1 VSISSESSPR
11 SGTGPRGA
19 PPRRPAGTDRATA
32 PARAAAPAAR
42 RRRTAR
48 RRRDGLVPYL
58 FVLPAILYLGAL
70 LAYPV
75 VINVVTSFQH
85 LTAINLL
92 RGDAPWVGLRNY
104 RTALHDPLAG
114 SAALHSVEY
123 TAVAVTVQMGLALCL
138 ALLYSQAFPGA
149 RSLRSLYLVGYAIP
163 VVVSAEVFRWMLDGR
178 TGFVN
183 WLLQAVH
190 LQDPDN
196 PVYWLADTYTA
207 LPALMGVQ
215 VWLGVPFT
223 MIALTAGLTVIPAEL
238 YEAARM
244 DGAGA
249 WARFRYVTWPHLR
262 PTFFTVAVLT
272 VIFCF
277 KSFDLVWIATQ
288 GGPAGASEVL
298 PTLAYRLVFQQFQ
311 FGEGA
316 AVLNAVFLVL
326 LILSGVYLYALHREE
341 KSA

>member
-1 VSISSESSPR
+1 
-11 SGTGPRGA
+11 
-19 PPRRPAGTDRATA
+19 
-32 PARAAAPAAR
+32 
-42 RRRTAR
+42 
-48 RRRDGLVPYL
+48 
-58 FVLPAILYLGAL
+58 VLPAILFLGAL

-75 VINVVTSFQH
+75 VINIVTSFQQ

-92 RGDAPWVGLRNY
+92 SGDAPWVGLSNY
-104 RTALHDPLAG
+104 RMALHDPMMTT
-114 SAALHSVEY
+114 AALHSVEY
-123 TAVAVTVQMGLALCL
+123 TGIAVVVQMAIALGLALF
-138 ALLYSQAFPGA
+138 YSRMFPGA
-149 RSLRSLYLVGYAIP
+149 RPMRSLYLIGYAIP

-183 WLLQAVH
+183 WLLQSLH
-190 LQDPDN
+190 LQDPQR
-196 PVYWLADTYTA
+196 PVYWLADTSTA
-207 LPALMGVQ
+207 LPALIGVQ

-223 MIALTAGLTVIPAEL
+223 MIALTAGLTVIPTDL
-238 YEAARM
+238 YEAARI

-249 WARFRYVTWPHLR
+249 WHRFRYVTWPHLR
-262 PTFFTVAVLT
+262 PTFFTVTILT

-277 KSFDLVWIATQ
+277 KSFDLVWIGTQ

-316 AVLNAVFLVL
+316 AVLNLVFLVL

-341 KSA
+341 RAT

>member
-1 VSISSESSPR
+1 
-11 SGTGPRGA
+11 
-19 PPRRPAGTDRATA
+19 
-32 PARAAAPAAR
+32 
-42 RRRTAR
+42 
-48 RRRDGLVPYL
+48 
-58 FVLPAILYLGAL
+58 VLPAIPFLGAL

-75 VINVVTSFQH
+75 VINVVTSFQQ

-92 RGDAPWVGLRNY
+92 SGDAPWVGLANY
-104 RTALHDPLAG
+104 RMALHDPMMTT
-114 SAALHSVEY
+114 AALHSVEY
-123 TAVAVTVQMGLALCL
+123 TGIAVVVQVAIALGLALF
-138 ALLYSQAFPGA
+138 YSRMFPGA
-149 RSLRSLYLVGYAIP
+149 RPMRSLYLIGYAIP

-183 WLLQAVH
+183 WLLQSLH
-190 LQDPDN
+190 LQDPQR
-196 PVYWLADTYTA
+196 PVYWLADTSTA
-207 LPALMGVQ
+207 LPALIGVQ

-223 MIALTAGLTVIPAEL
+223 MIALTAGLTVIPTDL
-238 YEAARM
+238 YEAARI

-249 WARFRYVTWPHLR
+249 WHRFRYVTWPHLR
-262 PTFFTVAVLT
+262 PTFFTVTILT

-277 KSFDLVWIATQ
+277 KSFDLVWIGTQ

-316 AVLNAVFLVL
+316 AVLNLVFLVL

-341 KSA
+341 RAT

>member
-1 VSISSESSPR
+1 M
-11 SGTGPRGA
+11 
-19 PPRRPAGTDRATA
+19 
-32 PARAAAPAAR
+32 
-42 RRRTAR
+42 
-48 RRRDGLVPYL
+48 PYL

-70 LAYPV
+70 LAYPI

-92 RGDAPWVGLRNY
+92 SGDAPWVGLRNY
-104 RTALHDPLAG
+104 QAALHDPLAG

-183 WLLQAVH
+183 WLLQSLQ
-190 LQDPDN
+190 LQDPAH
-196 PVYWLADTYTA
+196 PVYWLADTHTA
-207 LPALMGVQ
+207 LPALMAVQ

-223 MIALTAGLTVIPAEL
+223 MIALTAGLTVIPGEL

-244 DGAGA
+244 DGSGA

-262 PTFFTVAVLT
+262 PTFFTVTILT

-277 KSFDLVWIATQ
+277 KSFDLVWIGTQ
-288 GGPAGASEVL
+288 GGPAGADDV
-298 PTLAYRLVFQQFQ
+298 TYGLAFASLYR
-311 FGEGA
+311 A
-316 AVLNAVFLVL
+316 AVSEARERGGHFKKSLVVG
-326 LILSGVYLYALHREE
+326 S
-341 KSA
+341 S

>member
-1 VSISSESSPR
+1 VTSI
-11 SGTGPRGA
+11 A
-19 PPRRPAGTDRATA
+19 TDR
-32 PARAAAPAAR
+32 PVPVAR
-42 RRRTAR
+42 RRWRH
-48 RRRDGLVPYL
+48 RRDGLVPYL
-58 FVLPAILYLGAL
+58 FVLPAIVYLGAL

-75 VINVVTSFQH
+75 VINVITSFQQ

-92 RGDAPWVGLRNY
+92 SGDAPWVGLQNY
-104 RTALHDPLAG
+104 RTALHDPLTR

-123 TAVAVTVQMGLALCL
+123 TVSAVVIQMAIALAL
-138 ALLYSQAFPGA
+138 ALLYAQVFPGA
-149 RSLRSLYLVGYAIP
+149 RSLRSLYLIGYAIP

-183 WLLQAVH
+183 WFLQSVH
-190 LQDPDN
+190 LQSHDH
-196 PVYWLADTYTA
+196 PVYWLADPHTA
-207 LPALMGVQ
+207 LPALIGVQ

-223 MIALTAGLTVIPAEL
+223 MVALSAGLTVIPGEL
-238 YEAARM
+238 YEAARI
-244 DGAGA
+244 DGSGP

-262 PTFFTVAVLT
+262 PTFLTVTILT

-288 GGPAGASEVL
+288 GGPAGSSEVL
-298 PTLAYRLVFQQFQ
+298 PTLAYRLVFGQFQ

-326 LILSGVYLYALHREE
+326 LLLSGVYLYALSREE
-341 KSA
+341 RAA

>member
-1 VSISSESSPR
+1 VM
-11 SGTGPRGA
+11 
-19 PPRRPAGTDRATA
+19 
-32 PARAAAPAAR
+32 
-42 RRRTAR
+42 
-48 RRRDGLVPYL
+48 
-58 FVLPAILYLGAL
+58 
-70 LAYPV
+70 
-75 VINVVTSFQH
+75 TSFQK

-92 RGDAPWVGLRNY
+92 SGDAPWVGLANY
-104 RTALHDPLAG
+104 RTALRDPNAG
-114 SAALHSVEY
+114 AAAWHSVEY
-123 TAVAVTVQMGLALCL
+123 TVIAVTVQMGLALGL
-138 ALLYSQAFPGA
+138 ALLYSQVFPGA
-149 RSLRSLYLVGYAIP
+149 KSLRSLYLIGYAIP

-178 TGFVN
+178 SGFVN
-183 WLLQAVH
+183 WLLQTVH
-190 LQDPDN
+190 LQDRDN
-196 PVYWLADTYTA
+196 PVYWLADTHTA
-207 LPALMGVQ
+207 LPALMAVQ

-223 MIALTAGLTVIPAEL
+223 MIALSAGLTIIPGEL
-238 YEAARM
+238 YEAARI
-244 DGAGA
+244 DGSGA

-262 PTFFTVAVLT
+262 PTFFTVTILT

-277 KSFDLVWIATQ
+277 KSFDLVWISTQ